1 MEIGEIIRAHR
12 KLRRLTLM
20 ELAKET
26 GIDQGNLSRIE
37 QGKQSLTNE
46 TMTLLASAFGLTLAE
61 LFTFEKYAPNTNQSI
76 IGNNKQ
82 TTSTANTG
90 GQICRP
96 VKSFKR
102 LKDIPHGES
111 VLVDGIA
118 AVPNPGED
126 EKKWKRDENTQFPF
140 VGDAARNLESHP
152 ADLIAME
159 VPDDAMTPRLFKGDC
174 VLIDAS
180 DTAVP
185 VTGGLFAVAIDD
197 RPIEIRRL
205 FPRVGNGLTVVCDN
219 AQYPPLGLNAAETKF
234 VSIIGR
240 IKASLGKSGF

>member
-12 KLRRLTLM
+12 KKRGLTLV

-46 TMTLLASAFGLTLAE
+46 TMTLLAKAFDLTLAE
-61 LFTFEKYAPNTNQSI
+61 LFTFEKYAPNTNPSI

-82 TTSTANTG
+82 TNAG
-90 GQICRP
+90 GPICRP
-96 VKSFKR
+96 VQSFKR

-118 AVPNPGED
+118 AVPNPGKNG
-126 EKKWKRDENTQFPF
+126 KKWKRDEKTQYPF
-140 VGDAARNLESHP
+140 IGDAARNLGSRP
-152 ADLIAME
+152 ADLVAME
-159 VPDDAMTPRLFKGDC
+159 VPDDAMTPRLFKGDS
-174 VLIDAS
+174 VLIDTS
-180 DTAVP
+180 DANVP
-185 VTGGLFAVAIDD
+185 IAGGVFAVAIDD

-219 AQYPPLGLNAAETKF
+219 TQYPPLGLNAAETKF

-240 IKASLGKSGF
+240 IKAVLGKSGF